1 MPEYKAA
8 SAQVDAPATPGA
20 HEHEQHNQRAE
31 AGHPDIMRFPAAD
44 FDVREYARTAAASH
58 RDELGLETYR
68 SNPLSAEALRIL
80 RYLQVIERAT
90 MTHLRSVL
98 VTATHKDAR
107 ITAFLTTWAFEKYWI
122 ADAFEQIG
130 LAHQPEGTDVDRAP
144 FITPPEKTIRE
155 SIVANII
162 GVPMIAVHMT
172 LGTIDTWLSKAAYA
186 RLVALEPH
194 PQLEK
199 TIATFQAL
207 KDRQLEFFEAQSRY
221 RLTESRRARKL
232 TRRRLKRTPW
242 PIGAKAEPKEETV
255 FFFDR
260 LFGSAR
266 DLIAELDARID
277 SLPGQSGLALI
288 RKAAHQ

>member
-1 MPEYKAA
+1 MRMPEHKEA
-8 SAQVDAPATPGA
+8 SV
-20 HEHEQHNQRAE
+20 
-31 AGHPDIMRFPAAD
+31 DIMRFPAPD
-44 FDVREYARTAAASH
+44 FDVREYARAAAGSH
-58 RDELGLETYR
+58 RDELGLDEYR
-68 SNPLSAEALRIL
+68 TKPLSAEGLRLI

-144 FITPPEKTIRE
+144 FITPSERTIRE

-162 GVPMIAVHMT
+162 GIPMIAVHMT
-172 LGTIDTWLSKAAYA
+172 LGTIDTWLSQAAYA
-186 RLVALEPH
+186 RLTALEQH
-194 PQLEK
+194 PQLAK
-199 TIATFQAL
+199 TMQKFTEL
-207 KDRQLEFFEAQSRY
+207 KERQLTFFEAQSRY
-221 RLTESRRARKL
+221 RLTESKRARTL
-232 TRRRLKRTPW
+232 TRKRLAKTPW
-242 PIGAKAEPKEETV
+242 PIGAKAEPREETV

-266 DLIAELDARID
+266 ELVAELDARID
-277 SLPGQSGLALI
+277 TLPGQSGLSLI
-288 RKAAHQ
+288 RKAARL